1 MPCCAFH
8 LGRAEL
14 TLTYHQLWD
23 FCEFVFVYFFY
34 VETKGPTLEE
44 IARIFDGEE
53 AVANLSLQQVEKEV
67 QTQVHEEEIIEKDMH
82 THKSGL

>member
-1 MPCCAFH
+1 MPRRTNTCD
-8 LGRAEL
+8 
-14 TLTYHQLWD
+14 QLWD

-44 IARIFDGEE
+44 IARIFDGEQ

-67 QTQVHEEEIIEKDMH
+67 QTQVHEEEIIEKDMQ
-82 THKSGL
+82 THKSGI